1 MLRPLQITGTTQFQV
16 RFRYF
21 KAVIG
26 AHHYFQPF
34 PRVFGQFVV
43 RHKDTIRL
51 FSATSH
57 PTAQLMELRK
67 SEAFGILNDHHRSIG
82 HIHPNF
88 DHGSGNHNLSLS
100 GNKELHLLIF
110 LRRLHL
116 AVNFGNGT
124 AGKLFQ
130 DMLVTFFQVLEV
142 DLLAFLY

>member
-1 MLRPLQITGTTQFQV
+1 
-16 RFRYF
+16 
-21 KAVIG
+21 
-26 AHHYFQPF
+26 
-34 PRVFGQFVV
+34 
-43 RHKDTIRL
+43 
-51 FSATSH
+51 
-57 PTAQLMELRK
+57 MELRK